1 MDRPMAQPIDQP
13 IDLTLVCTEKLP
25 VPPIRGGAIQT
36 YLAGVLPF
44 LAARARLRVICR
56 TDPLLADCE
65 EQDGVEWVRLEADG
79 YADRVRSF
87 LRDHPCERILIYNR
101 PQLAAAVADSVPGSR
116 IFLSLHNEMMAPDR
130 IEQAEAERLLAR
142 LDRVICISDFIR
154 DGIRRFYPTWREKA
168 LTIRS
173 GVDLAAFQPGWAAP
187 EARAAVRQ
195 QLGLTDRR
203 VILHVS
209 RLSPKKGNHLVL
221 AAMEAVLEAC
231 PDAALLLVGSR
242 WYGSNDPD
250 EYAGS
255 ILAAAARLGP
265 GARITGWVPPS
276 ALPPYFLAADLFVC
290 ASQWAE
296 PLARVH
302 YEAMAAGLPILT
314 TDRGG
319 NGEVV
324 QDGVNGRF
332 VRPYD
337 QAEAYAEQMI
347 ALLRDPA
354 ERERLGR
361 AGRAQAEAQHGW
373 RQVGERLAE
382 TVLGKTEGSG

>member
-1 MDRPMAQPIDQP
+1 MERPIE
-13 IDLTLVCTEKLP
+13 LTLVCTEKLP
-25 VPPIRGGAIQT
+25 VPPVRGGAIQT
-36 YLAGVLPF
+36 YLDGVLPS
-44 LAARARLRVICR
+44 LTSRARLRVICR

-65 EQDGVEWVRLEADG
+65 EREGAHWARLEADG
-79 YADRVRSF
+79 YAERVLNF
-87 LRDHPCERILIYNR
+87 LKTHPSERIVIYNR
-101 PQLAAAVADSVPGSR
+101 PALAARVAEALPESR
-116 IFLSLHNEMMAPDR
+116 IFLSLHNEMLAPDR
-130 IEQAEAERLLAR
+130 FERSEGERLLAR
-142 LDRVICISDFIR
+142 LERVICISDFIR
-154 DGIRRFYPTWREKA
+154 DGVRSLYPAWREKA
-168 LTIRS
+168 VTIRS

-187 EARAAVRQ
+187 EARAAVRE
-195 QLGLTDRR
+195 QLGLTGRQ

-221 AAMEAVLEAC
+221 GAMEQVLQAC
-231 PDAALLLVGSR
+231 PEATLLLVGSK

-250 EYAGS
+250 EYASS
-255 ILAAAARLGP
+255 ILDAAARLGP
-265 GARITGWVPPS
+265 GARITGWVPPT

-324 QDGVNGRF
+324 REGVNGQF
-332 VRPYD
+332 ARPHD
-337 QAEAYAEQMI
+337 QADAYAERII
-347 ALLRDPA
+347 ALLKNPA

-373 RQVGERLAE
+373 RQVGERLAG
-382 TVLGKTEGSG
+382 TLLGEREGSE